1 MTDTVTETWQASR
14 FELAA
19 NGVATWTMTEP
30 EIMNPLT
37 PELSADFTT
46 LVNRVQGDPDI
57 SALIMAGEGRAF
69 SAGGNVKGMVQRD
82 FDAHESRNRL
92 LSAHTWV
99 ERLYNLDCPVIAAV
113 DGLAFGGGFSFALL
127 ADFIMASPKA
137 RFCSVFGRIGLM
149 PDLGVLY
156 TLPRVVGMS
165 KAKELMYT
173 ARSIDVEEAKELGIV
188 HSIHASEDL
197 MGAAE
202 AFAAQLAQGSKAAIA
217 ITKRTVNGTFEGTYR
232 DVVDAEANGQALM
245 FTTEFHKEAV
255 RRFMAKEPRLYDW
268 DQMTAG
274 KK

>member
-274 KK
+274 KQ